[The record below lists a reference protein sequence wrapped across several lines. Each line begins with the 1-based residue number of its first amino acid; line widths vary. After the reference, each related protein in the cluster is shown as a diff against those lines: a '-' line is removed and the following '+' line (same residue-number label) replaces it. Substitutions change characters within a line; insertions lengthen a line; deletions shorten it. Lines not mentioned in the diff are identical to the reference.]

1 MSEFFSLV
9 DALAISDLQ
18 VYLSRAGR
26 VEDGSVRLVAGSGVL
41 AAYTAI
47 LYPRSLLDRIPTVLG
62 LRTFATDREA
72 VFDAVVPTRSL
83 LDRLARA
90 ADAPAPTDGESAP
103 IGIRLPLQ
111 VSTVTWAG
119 ITPPRGGWRRV
130 GETTA
135 GVLERAAVEGV
146 AEVAEA
152 IPHEAGEQLVQRVRG
167 EVWSKPMPD
176 LEYVAAGAGFAAH
189 SLGFIV
195 EPDESVT
202 VHETGPWTRLTM
214 RRGHVLV
221 KRPAWSLRG

>member
-1 MSEFFSLV
+1 
-9 DALAISDLQ
+9 
-18 VYLSRAGR
+18 
-26 VEDGSVRLVAGSGVL
+26 
-41 AAYTAI
+41 
-47 LYPRSLLDRIPTVLG
+47 
-62 LRTFATDREA
+62 
-72 VFDAVVPTRSL
+72 
-83 LDRLARA
+83 
-90 ADAPAPTDGESAP
+90 
-103 IGIRLPLQ
+103 
-111 VSTVTWAG
+111 
-119 ITPPRGGWRRV
+119 
-130 GETTA
+130 
-135 GVLERAAVEGV
+135 VLERAAVEGV

-195 EPDESVT
+195 ESDESVT

>member
-9 DALAISDLQ
+9 DALAVSDLQ

-47 LYPRSLLDRIPTVLG
+47 LYPRSLLDHIPTVLG

-72 VFDAVVPTRSL
+72 AFDAVVPTRSL

-90 ADAPAPTDGESAP
+90 ADAPAEPGGEGAP

-130 GETTA
+130 GDTTA
-135 GVLERAAVEGV
+135 DVLERAAVDGI

-152 IPHEAGEQLVQRVRG
+152 IPREAGEQLVQRVRG
-167 EVWSKPMPD
+167 EVWNRPMPE

-195 EPDESVT
+195 EQDELVT
-202 VHETGPWTRLTM
+202 VHETGPWTRLTL